1 VLEKVSPS
9 RTYIDIASTLTPYMQ
24 MLFGFLA
31 LLHSD
36 PDKSEDTLKSMVGII
51 GYFQMFSFL
60 TFSDVAEA
68 FPGGELRE
76 FFQQEWIS
84 ECLKQARS
92 RPGYRSST
100 RETAR
105 WARELVRAQLQ

>member
-1 VLEKVSPS
+1 
-9 RTYIDIASTLTPYMQ
+9 MQ
-24 MLFGFLA
+24 SLFGFLA

-51 GYFQMFSFL
+51 GYASQSL
-60 TFSDVAEA
+60 YLKSSDVAEA

-84 ECLKQARS
+84 ECLRQARS

-100 RETAR
+100 KETAR
-105 WARELVRAQLQ
+105 WAREMVRAQLS

>member
-1 VLEKVSPS
+1 
-9 RTYIDIASTLTPYMQ
+9 
-24 MLFGFLA
+24 
-31 LLHSD
+31 
-36 PDKSEDTLKSMVGII
+36 
-51 GYFQMFSFL
+51 MFSFL

>member
-1 VLEKVSPS
+1 
-9 RTYIDIASTLTPYMQ
+9 MQ

-51 GYFQMFSFL
+51 GYFLPKSRIL
-60 TFSDVAEA
+60 TSSDVAEA
-68 FPGGELRE
+68 FPNGELRE

-100 RETAR
+100 KETAR
-105 WARELVRAQLQ
+105 WAREMVRAQLQ